1 MSDSDFELG
10 VGTTLGVVLG
20 EPTTYDAAGFGA
32 MTFADVA
39 EVSEIPQ
46 FGGVGTVTEFIRLA
60 TGVVSKRVGSINY
73 GEFTIPLAAVWSD
86 AGYAAL
92 KSGFDGTNARAV
104 HSFEIAHPT
113 VGTLYFTAVISA
125 VQYTPGDANSAYTN
139 SVTVSITAE
148 VIED

>member
-1 MSDSDFELG
+1 MSDSDFQLG

-20 EPTTYDAAGFGA
+20 EPATYDAAGFGA
-32 MTFADVA
+32 LTFADVA

-46 FGGVGTVTEFIRLA
+46 LGGSGTVAEFIRLA
-60 TGVVSKRVGSINY
+60 SGVVSKQVGSINY
-73 GEFTIPLAAVWSD
+73 GEITIPMAAVWSD

-92 KSGFDGTNARAV
+92 KAGFDGTNARKV

-113 VGTLYFTAVISA
+113 VGTLYFTGVISG
-125 VQYTPGDANSAYTN
+125 VQYTPGDANTAYTN
-139 SVTVSITAE
+139 SVTVSITDK